1 MTPISCYDPNRFDRE
16 LPANVRGGLQRA
28 KQVARDSLGRFQP
41 KNYHLL
47 YDIHHG
53 VDGGKKRAATAKRD
67 EHGRFTS

>member
-1 MTPISCYDPNRFDRE
+1 MPISCYDPNRFDRE

-28 KQVARDSLGRFQP
+28 KQAERDSLGRFQP
-41 KNYHLL
+41 KDYPLL

-67 EHGRFTS
+67 KHGRFSR